1 MSNSLMWI
9 VVSISNLQ
17 TTIATPFVR
26 WSNRGNPILQFP
38 PRSALVY
45 DENRSLEEIQ
55 KAKALSPKTKDEYM
69 KFTTRELQF
78 YYI

>member
-1 MSNSLMWI
+1 MNCRVNI
-9 VVSISNLQ
+9 TNLQ

-45 DENRSLEEIQ
+45 DENRSLKIQ
-55 KAKALSPKTKDEYM
+55 KAKALSPKTKEEYM
-69 KFTTRELQF
+69 TFTTRELQF